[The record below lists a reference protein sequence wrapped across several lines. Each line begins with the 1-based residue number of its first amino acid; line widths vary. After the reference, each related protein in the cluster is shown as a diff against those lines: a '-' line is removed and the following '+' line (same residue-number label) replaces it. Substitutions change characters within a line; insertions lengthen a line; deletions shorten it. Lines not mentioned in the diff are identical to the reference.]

1 MAIHVL
7 DMFCG
12 MSAFRSAAEKTGGF
26 EFVGYCDNDPTAAA
40 AYRTLYQT
48 EGEYF
53 CNDARAIN
61 TDELPDFDLLVGGF
75 PCVAFSPAGNRR
87 GFGDERG
94 TLFFELAR
102 ILQAKH
108 PAFFLFEN
116 VPAILSFDDSKVFEA
131 ILNEVSKLGYSC
143 EWQVIDGAAYLP
155 QSRKRVFIVGYL
167 DQRCAGKIFP
177 ILREGKTPVSELT
190 NHMPQGKRVYD
201 VKGSAITQTA
211 SCGGFGGKTGMYFVD
226 MNEGPKFTDKARCIT
241 ASHNSEISNHKG
253 EHSAV
258 FINYDGVYPIIN
270 PDREKVRQ
278 NGSRIRPDGAPSFC
292 LTVVDRHGIVHNG
305 WVRKLTPQE
314 CLRLMG
320 FEDEQFFKL
329 QNELKLSDSRLYKL
343 AGNSIIVPILVDI
356 LSKIKQINAEYGI
369 VER

>member
-1 MAIHVL
+1 MAIRVL

-12 MSAFRSAAEKTGGF
+12 ISAFRSAAEKVSGF
-26 EFVGYCDNDPTAAA
+26 EFIGYCDNDPTAAA

-116 VPAILSFDDSKVFEA
+116 VPAILSFDDSKVFET

-226 MNEGPKFTDKARCIT
+226 MNEEPKFTDKARCIT

-278 NGSRIRPDGAPSFC
+278 NGPRIRPDGAPSFC
-292 LTVVDRHGIVHNG
+292 LTVVDRHG
-305 WVRKLTPQE
+305 
-314 CLRLMG
+314 
-320 FEDEQFFKL
+320 
-329 QNELKLSDSRLYKL
+329 
-343 AGNSIIVPILVDI
+343 IVPILVDI